1 MLSEKDRLEFS
12 LARSFG
18 EKRKERIE
26 RKERVFATVFLS
38 STAKF
43 AQTGGWG
50 GKGGRLC
57 RDIVISFRVI
67 WLEQSRRSD
76 GNIDAR
82 RRNYIVKRMQSYVG
96 RDPNAAAGQQEVECP
111 RTTYGLALGTN
122 VIVCLV
128 NISWS
133 AEKRDDTCSKTVSVL
148 LLPANDGAAMGKRTL
163 ADLFRCKF

>member
-43 AQTGGWG
+43 AQRRMRRR
-50 GKGGRLC
+50 GGRLC

-67 WLEQSRRSD
+67 SLGQSRRSD

-96 RDPNAAAGQQEVECP
+96 RDPNAAAGQQRLNAPVQ
-111 RTTYGLALGTN
+111 RT
-122 VIVCLV
+122 
-128 NISWS
+128 
-133 AEKRDDTCSKTVSVL
+133 D
-148 LLPANDGAAMGKRTL
+148 
-163 ADLFRCKF
+163 

>member
-1 MLSEKDRLEFS
+1 MLSEKDRPEFS
-12 LARSFG
+12 LARSSG

-43 AQTGGWG
+43 AQRGGG
-50 GKGGRLC
+50 GGEGGRLC

-67 WLEQSRRSD
+67 SLGQSRRSD